1 MTRDSDPIGF
11 DLNCHSGGLRLHVT
25 VMPVQNARVTLRD
38 NNAASGATNTSTRGN
53 LRCAGVPPRKVSSGL
68 RAADRCSIRLQETEG
83 IAAGVHSP

>member
-1 MTRDSDPIGF
+1 MTRDGDPIVF
-11 DLNCHSGGLRLHVT
+11 DLNCHSGGLHVT

-38 NNAASGATNTSTRGN
+38 NNAASGVTNTSTRDN

-68 RAADRCSIRLQETEG
+68 RAADRCSIWLQETEG